1 MRTFSWVNRYS
12 QNMLRSIVHGVKRFN
27 FIRGSPR
34 DSFIAQCV
42 NSGTKG
48 CFQNQQTINYCTD
61 YTDYVVID
69 FSKRDFDDDTSTDL
83 DVKTISPNLESNPK
97 FVYLEGIQE
106 RHYWGKIRSLMRGLG
121 YKGYLEDLR
130 HGRGKGIFIR
140 NDVADLVKPYGGT
153 VYRSKRPNPL

>member
-1 MRTFSWVNRYS
+1 MT
-12 QNMLRSIVHGVKRFN
+12 SIFN
-27 FIRGSPR
+27 F
-34 DSFIAQCV
+34 FF
-42 NSGTKG
+42 K
-48 CFQNQQTINYCTD
+48 D

-83 DVKTISPNLESNPK
+83 DVKTISPNLESNPE